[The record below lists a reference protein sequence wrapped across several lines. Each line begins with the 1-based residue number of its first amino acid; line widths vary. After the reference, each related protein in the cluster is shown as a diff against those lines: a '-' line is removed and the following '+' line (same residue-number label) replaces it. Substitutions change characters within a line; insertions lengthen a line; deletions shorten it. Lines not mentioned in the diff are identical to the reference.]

1 MDLKV
6 RYNKDKSRMQVTLTA
21 KPAEFLWE
29 QRVYNTAYIVDEL
42 HKKDI
47 HVSKSQCI
55 EPTKVFNYAGP
66 KTLTGTWTFSLPK
79 PQPTKSPTVTK
90 EKVIKAKTTAKT
102 TAKKTTKRV

>member
-6 RYNKDKSRMQVTLTA
+6 RYNKDKSRMQVTLTV

-47 HVSKSQCI
+47 Q
-55 EPTKVFNYAGP
+55 VFNYAGP

-79 PQPTKSPTVTK
+79 SQPTKSPTVTK
-90 EKVIKAKTTAKT
+90 EKVIKAKTTAK
-102 TAKKTTKRV
+102 KTTKRV